1 MTIKYEG
8 GKMKII
14 CPKCN
19 TIYNVPSDKMPKTR
33 TVATCKKCGEQIVI
47 EPDLTT
53 QPQPHTTPPTSSAS
67 YPSPPTA
74 ERTREHASMALFVDY
89 PELKGLPP
97 DKFGLEEILSPN
109 KKGGY
114 KSRQN
119 KLKVKVLKAV
129 ADILEKLLRD
139 GEKVMR
145 IGKGTAYYPVELL
158 LGNGWLTMY
167 YNYYAIVCT
176 NQRILLVNI
185 DHRIRRPTH
194 YLFQIRYEEIKK
206 IKRGLLSRSL
216 VVYRIKGKRRI
227 FVYVKGYIVKEIRQF
242 IMDKKGSIQAT
253 EHPQEPLENLCPSC
267 SVPLEK
273 GLTSCPQCRVHFK
286 EPKKAFLRSLL
297 LPGLGDMYLGHI
309 SLGLLE
315 LLFAVFVWAVV
326 ISLVLSGEEG
336 ALFTALFLVVFYN
349 VVDGLLAYHMGKK
362 GYMLAKK

>member
-1 MTIKYEG
+1 
-8 GKMKII
+8 MKVI

-19 TIYNVPSDKMPKTR
+19 TVYNVPSDKMPKTR
-33 TVATCKKCGEQIVI
+33 AVAACKKCGEQIVI
-47 EPDLTT
+47 ELGPAT
-53 QPQPHTTPPTSSAS
+53 QPEILVDPPTSSAS
-67 YPSPPTA
+67 YTSSTIA
-74 ERTREHASMALFVDY
+74 TTSKEHARMALFVDY
-89 PELKGLPP
+89 PELKVLSS
-97 DKFGLEEILSPN
+97 DKFSLEDILSPN

-119 KLKVKVLKAV
+119 KFKLKVLKAV
-129 ADILEKLLRD
+129 ADILGKILSD
-139 GEKVMR
+139 GEKVKC

-194 YLFQIRYEEIKK
+194 YLFQIRYEEIKNV
-206 IKRGLLSRSL
+206 KRGLLSSSL
-216 VVYRIKGKRRI
+216 VLYRTKGKRRI

-242 IMDKKGSIQAT
+242 IMDKLGSIQAA

-267 SVPLEK
+267 FVPMGK
-273 GLTSCPQCRVHFK
+273 GLISCPQCRAHFK

-309 SLGLLE
+309 FLGLLE
-315 LLFAVFVWAVV
+315 LLGAVLVWAVV

-336 ALFTALFLVVFYN
+336 VMFTALFFLVFYN
-349 VVDGLLAYHMGKK
+349 VVDAFLAYHMGRK